1 MAKQQGG
8 YRRPSN
14 PAPVSGPG
22 KLSRRTDGGPSSKSA
37 VQGVREM
44 SGGGKYG
51 ERKALEEA
59 QAGAPMQGN
68 PVQAQAPVPATT
80 ATSPTPPVA
89 GLFDPSQRPNE
100 PVTSG
105 LPVGPGRTP
114 APQMAGNYD
123 MIVKYMPALELM
135 ASQDDAPEPFK
146 ALVNYVKVT
155 AEQA

>member
-1 MAKQQGG
+1 MAKQGG
-8 YRRPSN
+8 YRRPAN

-37 VQGVREM
+37 VQGMREM

-59 QAGAPMQGN
+59 QGGAPMAGN
-68 PVQAQAPVPATT
+68 PVVA
-80 ATSPTPPVA
+80 TPPAVSSVA
-89 GLFDPSQRPNE
+89 PAAGPVTGLFDPTERPNE

-105 LPVGPGRTP
+105 LPVGPGRTTQ
-114 APQMAGNYD
+114 PQMAGNYD
-123 MIVKYMPALELM
+123 MIIKYMPALELM

-146 ALVNYVKVT
+146 ALVQYVKVT
-155 AEQA
+155 AEQV

>member
-1 MAKQQGG
+1 MAKQGG

-51 ERKALEEA
+51 ERKALEET

-68 PVQAQAPVPATT
+68 PVQAQAPAMAAMPPGPPA
-80 ATSPTPPVA
+80 A
-89 GLFDPSQRPNE
+89 GLFDPTQRPNE

-114 APQMAGNYD
+114 QPQMAGNYD
-123 MIVKYMPALELM
+123 MIIKYMPALELM

-146 ALVNYVKVT
+146 ALVQYVKVT
-155 AEQA
+155 AEQV

>member
-1 MAKQQGG
+1 MAKQGG
-8 YRRPSN
+8 YRGPSN

-51 ERKALEEA
+51 ERKALEET

-68 PVQAQAPVPATT
+68 PIQVQAPTMAAMPST
-80 ATSPTPPVA
+80 APVA
-89 GLFDPSQRPNE
+89 GLFDPTERPNE

-114 APQMAGNYD
+114 KPQMAGNYD

-146 ALVNYVKVT
+146 ALVQYVKVT
-155 AEQA
+155 AEQV

>member
-8 YRRPSN
+8 YRRPAN

-59 QAGAPMQGN
+59 QGGAPMAGN
-68 PVQAQAPVPATT
+68 PVMGVAPAMATSAPVGGPAT
-80 ATSPTPPVA
+80 
-89 GLFDPSQRPNE
+89 GLFDPSERPNE

-114 APQMAGNYD
+114 APNMVGNYD
-123 MIVKYMPALELM
+123 MIMKYMPALELM
-135 ASQDDAPEPFK
+135 ASQEDAPEPFR

-155 AEQA
+155 AEQV

>member
-1 MAKQQGG
+1 MAKQGG

-22 KLSRRTDGGPSSKSA
+22 RLSRRTDGGPSSKSA

-51 ERKALEEA
+51 ERKALAEA

-68 PVQAQAPVPATT
+68 PVPAPTKASVASSAMPSTPA
-80 ATSPTPPVA
+80 V
-89 GLFDPSQRPNE
+89 GLFDQTQRPGE

-114 APQMAGNYD
+114 PAQMAGNYD

-146 ALVNYVKVT
+146 ALVQYVKVT
-155 AEQA
+155 AEQV